1 MRPEDRA
8 MKIGTVETDNFTVLA
23 PLAGITNLPLR
34 LMAKRSGCGMVCSEM
49 ISSHGLVYKSGKTE
63 QLLESVPDEKPLS
76 VQIFGAKPAIMA
88 DAARIVQDAGADILD
103 INFGCSVKKILK
115 SNSGSA
121 LMKEPQLSRRILDA
135 VRQAI
140 DIPLTIKIRS
150 GWDPSGQQALEI
162 GRIAENCGVD
172 AVAVH
177 PRTATQGFRGQADW
191 SIIAAVKKSL
201 AIPVIGNGDVAAPAD
216 ALRMLA
222 ETGCDGVMV
231 GRAAIGNPMIFEQI
245 LAAAQGCPT
254 EAPTDGQR
262 IGMMVDYL
270 RDSVRYLGEERAC
283 RMMRSRLCW
292 FVKGMRNAG
301 LFRNSIRFIASE
313 KEALDRIGQYAESI
327 GARL

>member
-1 MRPEDRA
+1 

-34 LMAKRSGCGMVCSEM
+34 LMAKRSGCGLVCSEM

-63 QLLESVPDEKPLS
+63 QLLESAPSEKPLS
-76 VQIFGAKPAIMA
+76 VQIFGSKPAIMA
-88 DAARIVQDAGADILD
+88 DAARIVQDSGADILD

-121 LMKEPQLSRRILDA
+121 LMKEPQLTRRILDA

-162 GRIAENCGVD
+162 AGIAEDCGVD
-172 AVAVH
+172 AVTVH

-191 SIIAAVKKSL
+191 SIIAAVKKAL
-201 AIPVIGNGDVAAPAD
+201 AIPVIGNGDVAVPAD
-216 ALRMLA
+216 ALHMLA

-245 LAAAQGCPT
+245 LAAARGCPT

-262 IGMMVDYL
+262 IGMMKAYL

-292 FVKGMRNAG
+292 FVKSMRNAG

-313 KEALDRIGQYAESI
+313 KDALDLIGQYAESI
-327 GARL
+327 GAGL

>member
-1 MRPEDRA
+1 
-8 MKIGTVETDNFTVLA
+8 MKIGTVITENFTVLA

-34 LMAKRSGCGMVCSEM
+34 LMAKRAGCGLVCSEM

-63 QLLESVPDEKPLS
+63 QLLESAPAEKPLS
-76 VQIFGAKPAIMA
+76 VQIFGSRPSIMA
-88 DAARIVQDAGADILD
+88 DAARIVQDSGADILD

-121 LMKEPQLSRRILDA
+121 LMKEPQLTRRILDA

-162 GRIAENCGVD
+162 AGIAEDCGVD
-172 AVAVH
+172 AVTVH

-191 SIIAAVKKSL
+191 SIIAAVKKAL
-201 AIPVIGNGDVAAPAD
+201 AVPVIGNGDIAAPAD
-216 ALRMLA
+216 ALRMVA

-231 GRAAIGNPMIFEQI
+231 GRAAIGNPMIFGQI
-245 LAAAQGCPT
+245 LVAVQGRPT
-254 EAPTDGQR
+254 EDPTDDQR
-262 IGMMVDYL
+262 IGMMVEYL

-301 LFRNSIRFIASE
+301 LFRNSIRFVASE
-313 KEALDRIGQYAESI
+313 EEALDRIGQYAESI

>member
-1 MRPEDRA
+1 

-34 LMAKRSGCGMVCSEM
+34 LIAKRAGCGLVCSEM

-63 QLLESVPDEKPLS
+63 QLLDSTPAEKPLS

-88 DAARIVQDAGADILD
+88 EAARIVQESGADILD

-115 SNSGSA
+115 SHSGSA
-121 LMKEPQLSRRILDA
+121 LMKDPPLARRLLQAARAA
-135 VRQAI
+135 V

-150 GWDPSGQQALEI
+150 GWDPSGQQALD
-162 GRIAENCGVD
+162 IARMAEDCGVD

-177 PRTATQGFRGQADW
+177 PRTATQGFRGEADW
-191 SIIAAVKKSL
+191 SIIAAVKKAL
-201 AIPVIGNGDVAAPAD
+201 AIPVIGNGDVTEPAD
-216 ALRMLA
+216 ALRMLE

-231 GRAAIGNPMIFEQI
+231 GRAAIGNPMIFDQI
-245 LAAAQGCPT
+245 LAAYENRPAH
-254 EAPTDGQR
+254 APDDAKR
-262 IGMMVDYL
+262 IVMMRDYL

-301 LFRNSIRFIASE
+301 QFRNAIRFIASE
-313 KEALDRIGQYAESI
+313 EEGLALIRQYAESI
-327 GARL
+327 GAFS

>member
-1 MRPEDRA
+1 

-34 LMAKRSGCGMVCSEM
+34 LMAKRAGCGLVCSEM

-63 QLLESVPDEKPLS
+63 QLLESAPAEKPLS
-76 VQIFGAKPAIMA
+76 VQIFGSKPAIMA
-88 DAARIVQDAGADILD
+88 DAARIVQDSGADILD

-121 LMKEPQLSRRILDA
+121 LMKEPQLTRRILDA

-162 GRIAENCGVD
+162 AGIAEDCGVD
-172 AVAVH
+172 AVTVH
-177 PRTATQGFRGQADW
+177 PRTAMQGFRGRADW
-191 SIIAAVKKSL
+191 SIIAAVKKAL

-216 ALRMLA
+216 ALRMIA

-245 LAAAQGCPT
+245 LAAAQGWPP
-254 EAPTDGQR
+254 EDPTDGQR
-262 IGMMVDYL
+262 IGMMQAYL

-292 FVKGMRNAG
+292 FVKGMHNAG
-301 LFRNSIRFIASE
+301 LFRSSIRFIASE
-313 KEALDRIGQYAESI
+313 QEAETLIREYAASI
-327 GARL
+327 GVL